1 MNNIWGLG
9 QVFVD
14 VICQTLFL
22 PMTVTGWSHQKT
34 NSWFCNFYECG
45 NILHLPLQFQTL
57 LFNSM
62 PSTPFG
68 KFNLIGRCKNIHHSC
83 HESRVL
89 VLWILYIVLFFCA
102 KCVWTM
108 TAPSLTGAIWKDGLS
123 CEEEQKTQCVV
134 PLAYSPSDVHKNLSF
149 FFSAHTVILYSNCTI
164 NLWGKVDSQEQ
175 RISVSDDEGT
185 VASK

>member
-1 MNNIWGLG
+1 MLSVKHYFCPWRS
-9 QVFVD
+9 QDEVTKKRTAVFVTFMNV
-14 VICQTLFL
+14 VI
-22 PMTVTGWSHQKT
+22 
-34 NSWFCNFYECG
+34 FY
-45 NILHLPLQFQTL
+45 IYSSSVKSVFQTL

-68 KFNLIGRCKNIHHSC
+68 KFNLIGQCKNIHHSR

-89 VLWILYIVLFFCA
+89 VIWILYIVLFFCA

-123 CEEEQKTQCVV
+123 CEEEQKTQCIV
-134 PLAYSPSDVHKNLSF
+134 PLAYSPSDVHKNLFF

-164 NLWGKVDSQEQ
+164 NLWGKVDSRTKDFSFRWWRNCSQQ
-175 RISVSDDEGT
+175 VM
-185 VASK
+185 V